1 MMNNGSWRG
10 VSKRKKFKLDFCN
23 EHDSFDDHFYIG
35 LSLKHN
41 MKLQTAK
48 LRLYEKFYQSDI
60 IVGSPLAIRIL
71 TGQESDENAHAEKK
85 IDFDFLSSIE
95 YLVLDSAEA
104 FVF

>member
-1 MMNNGSWRG
+1 
-10 VSKRKKFKLDFCN
+10 
-23 EHDSFDDHFYIG
+23 
-35 LSLKHN
+35 
-41 MKLQTAK
+41 
-48 LRLYEKFYQSDI
+48 LYEKFYQSDI

-71 TGQESDENAHAEKK
+71 TGQESDVNAIEKQT